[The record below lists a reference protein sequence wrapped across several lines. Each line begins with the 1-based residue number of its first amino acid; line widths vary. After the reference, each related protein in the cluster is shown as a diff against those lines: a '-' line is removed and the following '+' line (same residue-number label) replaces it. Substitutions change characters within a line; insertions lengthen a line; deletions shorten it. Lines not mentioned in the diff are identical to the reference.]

1 MQIRHLNPDDPVET
15 VIGIEGLE
23 QALHLMH
30 ITDSHF
36 AEWDQ
41 RDSEEAQADG
51 ERVLEIFQSRTPEG
65 ALPRQVFSQ
74 ALARSNALGV
84 DATVLT
90 GDIIHFPAW
99 AGIEAL
105 EAEIGILQAP
115 YLYTLG
121 NHDWHFAHQPWGPVT
136 RADHYRRFTGL
147 TDPGPA
153 AQARRLGDVLL
164 VALDNSTYQLG
175 EAQVDFL
182 RQQLDTGMACLLF
195 IHIPVDIPTLRPDIM
210 ERWKAP
216 IAMGAEDGWDEESRK
231 KWLTDGVEPA
241 TRAFMELIQS
251 ERAAKLAGIFCG
263 HVHFVHADAFAPGR
277 FQYVT
282 KPGFEGGYRQIRLQ
296 PLD

>member
-1 MQIRHLNPDDPVET
+1 MQIRHLDPDNPAET

-36 AEWDQ
+36 AEWDE
-41 RDSEEAQADG
+41 RDAQSRADG
-51 ERVLEIFQSRTPEG
+51 ERVLGIFQERTPDG
-65 ALPRQVFSQ
+65 APPRHIFAQ
-74 ALARSNALGV
+74 ALQQSNALGV

-99 AGIEAL
+99 AGLEAL
-105 EAEIGILQAP
+105 EAEIGVLQAP

-121 NHDWHFAHQPWGPVT
+121 NHDWHFAHLPWGEAM
-136 RADHYRRFTGL
+136 RAAHYGRFARL

-153 AQARRLGDVLL
+153 AQVRRLGNVLL
-164 VALDNSTYQLG
+164 VALDNSTYQVD
-175 EAQVDFL
+175 ERQVDFL
-182 RQQLDTGMACLLF
+182 RQQLDTGLPCLLF
-195 IHIPVDIPTLRPDIM
+195 VHIPVDMPTLRPAVVQ
-210 ERWKAP
+210 RWKAP
-216 IAMGAEDGWDEESRK
+216 IVMGAEDGWDEESRAQ
-231 KWLTDGVEPA
+231 WLSDGVGPA

-251 ERAAKLAGIFCG
+251 ERAANLAGIFCG

-296 PLD
+296 GLD